1 MEDLVRLIEIA
12 KKKGQRSIQLV
23 NQNFRKKEISKDN
36 QLYEG
41 IISGEFTS
49 DDAASVKM
57 FESDPGNRNYRNAK
71 SKLKQ
76 RLLNHLYFLDY
87 DKEIYTNNQ
96 RMYYECLHILHQA
109 KILFLEDSS
118 EIAMRLLP
126 HLLRVCTEY
135 EFYELK
141 IEGLTLQRN
150 EYAHM
155 GKLTPYEEAEAQIN
169 ATAEILS
176 QVRSCEQKYYTTLVN
191 VNKSV
196 SAQQRVIDEIPAA
209 IKSIEETAR
218 KLNSCRLEV
227 ICYKLKL
234 LYNQLTW
241 EFKNNLMLCNEIEKK
256 YLNKPNAEVE
266 VELNKAQIA
275 LLKIYCYYN
284 TSDVENG
291 RAYAKEAIDLFKN
304 GSPDWFDF
312 MEYHFLLL
320 MRGELYKDAGKV
332 FRAVRTNKNYGL
344 LEEVEKERWQIYRAF
359 LVFVNDEKL
368 LKWGFDLEE
377 FLKAVPDYP
386 KELQNYS
393 TATLVIQFLYL
404 LRDTNITRLKEV
416 LAEIQKYNSEHL
428 DKRSNYRNSIFIRLI
443 STIPDLEY
451 NHDAVKERGSVY
463 FSKLKKTKIPA
474 EIKADLEVIPY
485 EVLWGYILKILQS
498 NKFYVHYRF
507 YDIHFKQIA
516 EQQQES

>member
-1 MEDLVRLIEIA
+1 MEDLVKLIEIA

-49 DDAASVKM
+49 DDVASVKM

-87 DKEIYTNNQ
+87 DKEIYTNYN

-109 KILFLEDSS
+109 KILFMEDAS
-118 EIAMRLLP
+118 EMGMRLIP
-126 HLLRVCTEY
+126 HMLRVCTEY

-141 IEGLTLQRN
+141 AEGLLLQRN

-155 GKLTPYEEAEAQIN
+155 GKLTPYEETEEEIK
-169 ATAEILS
+169 ATNNILEK
-176 QVRSCEQKYYTTLVN
+176 VRDCEQKYYSTLVN
-191 VNKSV
+191 INKSV
-196 SAQQRVIDEIPAA
+196 SAQQRVIDEIPGT
-209 IKSIEETAR
+209 IKYVEEIAK
-218 KLNSCRLEV
+218 KLKSRRLDV
-227 ICYKLKL
+227 ITYKLKL

-241 EFKNNLMLCNEIEKK
+241 RFKENLIICTEIEKK
-256 YLNKPNAEVE
+256 YLNKANQEVE
-266 VELNKAQIA
+266 VDLSKAQIA

-284 TSDVENG
+284 TSDTESG
-291 RAYAKEAIDLFKN
+291 KAYAKEALGLFKN

-320 MRGELYKDAGKV
+320 MKAELYKDAGKV
-332 FRAVRTNKNYGL
+332 FRNVRTNKNYGFL
-344 LEEVEKERWQIYRAF
+344 PELDKERWQIYRAF

-377 FLKAVPDYP
+377 FLTKVPVYP
-386 KELQNYS
+386 KELNNYA

-404 LRDTNITRLKEV
+404 LKEANVFRLNEV
-416 LAEIQKYNSEHL
+416 LKEIQKYNSEHL
-428 DKRSNYRNSIFIRLI
+428 DKRNNYRNSIFIRLI
-443 STIPDLEY
+443 SIIPEQEY
-451 NHDAVKERGSVY
+451 NHDSIKERGKVY
-463 FSKLKKTKIPA
+463 FSKLKRTKIPA

-485 EVLWGYILKILQS
+485 EILWGYILKILS
-498 NKFYVHYRF
+498 TNKFYIHYRF
-507 YDIHFKQIA
+507 YDIHFKQMA
-516 EQQQES
+516 EQQQN